1 MAGVDVSAFVKQSRI
16 DAELKFQRA
25 ASAATVARIHREAAA
40 WQAATDAA
48 KVDRQVEARQKA
60 LLRRQE
66 HMDRVAKLA
75 AQQTQVRRRS
85 GF

>member
-1 MAGVDVSAFVKQSRI
+1 MNVSAFVKQSRI
-16 DAELKFQRA
+16 DAERKFQRA

-48 KVDRQVEARQKA
+48 KVARQVEARQKA

-66 HMDRVAKLA
+66 HMERVAELA
-75 AQQTQVRRRS
+75 VQQAQVRRRS